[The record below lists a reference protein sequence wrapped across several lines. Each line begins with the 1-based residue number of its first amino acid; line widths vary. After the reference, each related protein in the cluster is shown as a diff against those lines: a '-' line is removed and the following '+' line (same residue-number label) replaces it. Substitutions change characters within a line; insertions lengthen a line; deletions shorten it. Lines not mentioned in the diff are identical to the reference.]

1 MPAVLFFSIE
11 IAMTMTEQLNAL
23 GSILAQGSLHSLF
36 QPIICLSE
44 RRILGYEALSR
55 GPSNSPLHSPVALFS
70 VASHAGRLSEL
81 EIACRESAC
90 RRFSEQKLPGKL
102 FLNISPESL
111 METAHQPGRTLQL
124 LRDFGIPPSQVVIEL
139 TEQTPTDDFDLLQ
152 TALHH
157 YRDMGFAIALDDL
170 GAGYSSLRLWSE
182 LRPDYVKIDR
192 HFIDGIHQDALKRE
206 FVGSILQI
214 ARASRAQVI
223 AEGIELP
230 EELAVLTEMGVDL
243 VQGYLLCRPQEQ
255 PPQEARLMLP
265 KQDNANLA
273 LSEEGSDLSALL
285 NEQPAVD
292 QDTATALVLE
302 SFRRQANLNSLAVLD
317 GRGHPVGIVHRH
329 SLSDALLKPFA
340 TDLFARKPIS
350 RLMSDDFLAVE
361 LSQSLQQVSR
371 LLTSRARQ
379 RIEEDF
385 IITLN
390 GDYLGL
396 GRVIDVLKLITELK
410 IQQARYANPLTL
422 LPGNVPIQQCLTRL
436 LQQRRESVICY
447 VDIDSFKPFND
458 IYGYGRGDEVLLCL
472 AQCLND
478 RVDPSRDFVGHIGGD
493 DFFTGAGPAGLAQ
506 AAQPVIGRFPHPMP
520 ALLSHRTHRRR
531 LLRGVEPP
539 GRAPGVRLVVAV
551 DRCGAFVST
560 GLWTTGCQPVG
571 GAGLTGQAPRQ
582 GCGRLQHSCHRQHGQ
597 RAAAALSLGG
607 FRVLVFEHS
616 HHFRGMPGCR
626 RHTIGWPTE
635 TPQALHTLKEAGTRQ
650 AAGALADDQRAA
662 QWLLGLG
669 VQCGQVFKGR
679 GQRLHR
685 RRGELQ
691 ALQQRAVGQ
700 QMALAARLVQ
710 FVE

>member
-1 MPAVLFFSIE
+1 M
-11 IAMTMTEQLNAL
+11 
-23 GSILAQGSLHSLF
+23 
-36 QPIICLSE
+36 
-44 RRILGYEALSR
+44 
-55 GPSNSPLHSPVALFS
+55 
-70 VASHAGRLSEL
+70 
-81 EIACRESAC
+81 ACRLSAC

-102 FLNISPESL
+102 FLNVSPESL
-111 METAHQPGRTLQL
+111 LEPTHQPGRTLTL
-124 LRDFGIPPSQVVIEL
+124 LQDFGIDPSNVVIEL
-139 TEQTPTDDFDLLQ
+139 TEQTPTDDFQLLQ
-152 TALHH
+152 NALHH
-157 YRDMGFAIALDDL
+157 YRAMGFSIALDDL

-192 HFIDGIHQDALKRE
+192 HFIDGIHQDGLKRE

-214 ARASRAQVI
+214 AKASRAQVI

-255 PPQEARLMLP
+255 PPQDARSLLP
-265 KQDNANLA
+265 KLENTSIA
-273 LSEEGSDLSALL
+273 LSEEASDLSALL
-285 NEQPAVD
+285 IEQPAVT
-292 QDTATALVLE
+292 QGTPTATVLE
-302 SFRRQANLNSLAVLD
+302 AFRRQANLNSLAVLD
-317 GRGHPVGIVHRH
+317 EQERPCGIVHRH

-390 GDYLGL
+390 GCYLGL

-436 LQQRRESVICY
+436 LQQQRESLICY

-493 DFFTGAGPAGLAQ
+493 DFLLVLGSEDWRKRLNQLLEDFQHQCRRFYRAEHLEAGCFIASNRQGQ
-506 AAQPVIGRFPHPMP
+506 RQEFP
-520 ALLSHRTHRRR
+520 LLSLSIGVVHLQPQSCG
-531 LLRGVEPP
+531 LLDASQLAELASQAKHHAKNVPGYSIHVIDSRELVTAASQNSLPTDEPP
-539 GRAPGVRLVVAV
+539 ADNA
-551 DRCGAFVST
+551 
-560 GLWTTGCQPVG
+560 
-571 GAGLTGQAPRQ
+571 
-582 GCGRLQHSCHRQHGQ
+582 
-597 RAAAALSLGG
+597 
-607 FRVLVFEHS
+607 
-616 HHFRGMPGCR
+616 
-626 RHTIGWPTE
+626 
-635 TPQALHTLKEAGTRQ
+635 TPA
-650 AAGALADDQRAA
+650 
-662 QWLLGLG
+662 W
-669 VQCGQVFKGR
+669 
-679 GQRLHR
+679 
-685 RRGELQ
+685 
-691 ALQQRAVGQ
+691 
-700 QMALAARLVQ
+700 ARP
-710 FVE
+710 